1 MSNDTI
7 RKHLIDAINEMSK
20 LLELS
25 TDSNQKFELR
35 IKIRELFHRLDRV
48 IIASLNPA
56 TAEFNDAIESLKE
69 LTNQAKE
76 AQVNLG
82 KTIGIINKATKAI
95 QKVEKLVKNIA
106 GVMGSEVTD
115 SGIWQKTFF
124 SAICKITS

>member
-106 GVMGSEVTD
+106 GVMV
-115 SGIWQKTFF
+115 IV
-124 SAICKITS
+124 